1 MPNWCFVKTSHWF
14 NFGSLIVKTNPDA
27 RDRRGQALSPTLTK
41 LVCPNFNV
49 TGFVTSDNLKF
60 LLLHKQRSEDS
71 IRRFFLD
78 VRDLYLKVLLNPFYE
93 PKTPISN
100 SQFEARVQSLARL
113 HLH

>member
-1 MPNWCFVKTSHWF
+1 MDPMEEQMLQSSQNFLRVLDKF
-14 NFGSLIVKTNPDA
+14 ND
-27 RDRRGQALSPTLTK
+27 
-41 LVCPNFNV
+41 FNV

-71 IRRFFLD
+71 IRRFFHD
-78 VRDLYLKVLLNPFYE
+78 VRDLYLKVLLNPFYD
-93 PKTPISN
+93 PKTLISN